1 MTLVGMYIPS
11 LLIKLSKL
19 SSRYRNDIKNIDVD
33 IIEIITKSTTHAK
46 NLSFHLAR
54 IIFDE
59 LLSLSVLF
67 NILYLIY
74 LVKYVN
80 YYNIVTT
87 F

>member
-1 MTLVGMYIPS
+1 MTLVGIYIPS

-59 LLSLSVLF
+59 LSLSVLF
-67 NILYLIY
+67 NNLYLIY

-80 YYNIVTT
+80 YYNIVTI

>member
-59 LLSLSVLF
+59 LSLSVLL

-80 YYNIVTT
+80 YYNIMTI

>member
-1 MTLVGMYIPS
+1 MYIPS

-59 LLSLSVLF
+59 LSLSR
-67 NILYLIY
+67 
-74 LVKYVN
+74 
-80 YYNIVTT
+80 IVQHSI
-87 F
+87 FDLPSKIR